1 MRKTLRWYIAAFSIA
16 FVVIGAAH
24 LLRGRPLAHAASE
37 ALVWASISA
46 AIYASTRLYRTRQG
60 QDCALCVTL
69 ERGDKT

>member
-1 MRKTLRWYIAAFSIA
+1 M
-16 FVVIGAAH
+16 
-24 LLRGRPLAHAASE
+24 AHAASE